1 MVLLYFLMM
10 LCHSGDHPRLEYLA
24 QLSTVK
30 KRKVNFITGIYRRI
44 ATYLTEL
51 VLQFGFVT
59 IFVAAF
65 PLAPL
70 FALLKN
76 TNEIRLDARKFIIF
90 FRQPVEERVKN
101 IGCSKCGED
110 GHMSRDCPNVGGHR
124 RSKSGC
130 FKCCKTVLTQVGIGK
145 VNLVASSM
153 VKMDTSHETVK
164 ILTDKL
170 EVMILTDQVM
180 LILKRKT
187 FPI

>member
-1 MVLLYFLMM
+1 MDTP
-10 LCHSGDHPRLEYLA
+10 HE
-24 QLSTVK
+24 TVK
-30 KRKVNFITGIYRRI
+30 ILTNKLDVMGISEDYKDTILCPRCDVERCRYGRLGQTCTFARITHLFDNGAAVFLDDVMSFRGSSKARIFSSVINSKEKESKLYYR
-44 ATYLTEL
+44 
-51 VLQFGFVT
+51 
-59 IFVAAF
+59 
-65 PLAPL
+65 
-70 FALLKN
+70 
-76 TNEIRLDARKFIIF
+76 
-90 FRQPVEERVKN
+90 
-101 IGCSKCGED
+101 GCSKCGED